1 MQQQNLISMAVSKE
15 LQTSLLYQV
24 EQFKQQLVGRI
35 SLTTEERRSLTM
47 MGPKSENFARLALVS
62 MKQNAHLIPRG
73 IDLDAA
79 FADLEARDNL
89 IPVLKALQSL
99 VEEIEDTVAA
109 LGSDVMVVANIGYGL
124 MKATGGGAGLD
135 EAVREMSYRH
145 KKTFKKKEKPE
156 AESAE

>member
-1 MQQQNLISMAVSKE
+1 MQQNLVSIAVSKA
-15 LQTSLLYQV
+15 LQTSLIQQV
-24 EQFKQQLVGRI
+24 AHFKQQLPDLI
-35 SLTTEERRSLTM
+35 SLTNEERRSLTM

-62 MKQNAHLIPRG
+62 MQQNPALIPRG

-99 VEEIEDTVAA
+99 VEEIEDTVSA

-124 MKATGGGAGLD
+124 MKSAGGGAGLD
-135 EAVREMSYRH
+135 EAVRELSYRH
-145 KKTFKKKEKPE
+145 RKRARKSEKPE
-156 AESAE
+156 GDSAK